1 MVNQHGTNQPL
12 GRRQVIRALA
22 GGLFGFLIGT
32 RFGWGSAALGA
43 EHGGRA
49 LPAVPRRPRPTTL
62 SPAMFKGKT
71 ARAYQVAKEVPE
83 LIEQMSCYCG
93 CNKSHSHQNNLDCYV
108 DRHAFG

>member
-1 MVNQHGTNQPL
+1 MQQQLVQHP
-12 GRRQVIRALA
+12 GRRWVLKVL
-22 GGLFGFLIGT
+22 GGSLVTFLLEAIVG
-32 RFGWGSAALGA
+32 GGPAAHGA

-49 LPAVPRRPRPTTL
+49 LPAIPRRPRPTTL
-62 SPAMFKGKT
+62 SPKLFEGKT
-71 ARAYQVAKEVPE
+71 ARAYQVAKEAPE

>member
-1 MVNQHGTNQPL
+1 MQQQSVQHL
-12 GRRQVIRALA
+12 DRRWVLKVFG
-22 GGLFGFLIGT
+22 GGLVAFLLEAIVGE
-32 RFGWGSAALGA
+32 GPAAHGA
-43 EHGGRA
+43 ERGGRA

-62 SPAMFKGKT
+62 SPVLFEGKT

-93 CNKSHSHQNNLDCYV
+93 CNRSHRHQNNLDCYV

>member
-1 MVNQHGTNQPL
+1 MMNQRGSGRPL
-12 GRRQVIRALA
+12 GRRQVIRAVA
-22 GGLFGFLIGT
+22 GGLFGFLIGA
-32 RFGWGSAALGA
+32 RFGWGPAAHGA

-49 LPAVPRRPRPTTL
+49 LPAIPRRLRPTTL
-62 SPAMFKGKT
+62 SPALFEGKT

-93 CNKSHSHQNNLDCYV
+93 CNKSHRHQNNLDCYV